1 MTVNGAPYL
10 VENLPGLWVTVDNG
24 GETPLPSAN
33 DGGAGVLTQSR
44 RRSRLDNSKSALWS
58 GFSLA
63 SLRPTSGSAHTTND
77 LTAVALR
84 VRGMWS
90 GALVDWKVTH
100 CGLCVC
106 PSSASGDSCVAMP
119 LGVQCAQAC
128 GYNVWITVSSSRR
141 QHRRRFLFMRRDGHF
156 GMRPTVPPSVSSQ
169 NVHLVRVSGG
179 LEWAVRGASPV
190 RRDRQTPQRSPAH
203 SAAPW
208 RGINQSARTV

>member
-90 GALVDWKVTH
+90 GALLDLKVATVVDV
-100 CGLCVC
+100 
-106 PSSASGDSCVAMP
+106 SAHRVAVATAAWRCRSA
-119 LGVQCAQAC
+119 L
-128 GYNVWITVSSSRR
+128 
-141 QHRRRFLFMRRDGHF
+141 
-156 GMRPTVPPSVSSQ
+156 
-169 NVHLVRVSGG
+169 NVHK
-179 LEWAVRGASPV
+179 PV
-190 RRDRQTPQRSPAH
+190 DTTC
-203 SAAPW
+203 
-208 RGINQSARTV
+208 G

>member
-1 MTVNGAPYL
+1 VGGISPRGAGVPLVRQGVLPPGAPMTVNGAPYL

-106 PSSASGDSCVAMP
+106 PSSVSGDSCVAMP

-128 GYNVWITVSSSRR
+128 GYNVWITVSSSGLQYRR
-141 QHRRRFLFMRRDGHF
+141 KVLDG
-156 GMRPTVPPSVSSQ
+156 
-169 NVHLVRVSGG
+169 VSGG

-208 RGINQSARTV
+208 RGINQSARTG